1 MIKLIDIVREMK
13 VHEPFF
19 YNKASGESHSYNEY
33 KSNNEKNMSNADKF
47 FVDVNN
53 GKILASFTGWN
64 VPLWASALKSTKDSG
79 YGVYDLYTMIN
90 PPPYMG
96 LPGPL
101 NPKDPNNWESN
112 LSKVRSFAKNLDN

>member
-1 MIKLIDIVREMK
+1 MIKLTDILCEMK
-13 VHEPFF
+13 INKPFS
-19 YNKASGESHSYNEY
+19 YDKAYGESHSYNEY
-33 KSNNEKNMSNADKF
+33 KSNNDKRIYAPDF

-53 GKILASFTGWN
+53 GKILASFSAWN
-64 VPLWASALKSTKDSG
+64 IPSWAYTLNKNAKDSG
-79 YGVYDLYTMIN
+79 YGIYNIYILKD
-90 PPPYMG
+90 PPPYVD